1 MFPRDE
7 SGGAERTAARLPGL
21 AGPSRILG
29 RQGISNGNDKKKWIG
44 KESAQRQSTTIRFV
58 YNLKIVS
65 LIKGVLSEV

>member
-29 RQGISNGNDKKKWIG
+29 RQGISNGNDKKKVE
-44 KESAQRQSTTIRFV
+44 KKALSS
-58 YNLKIVS
+58 NLQP
-65 LIKGVLSEV
+65 

>member
-29 RQGISNGNDKKKWIG
+29 RQGISNGNDKKKRQNG
-44 KESAQRQSTTIRFV
+44 KESAQRQSTTLR
-58 YNLKIVS
+58 
-65 LIKGVLSEV
+65 